1 MYSQQ
6 KIKITNKTSSHYLF
20 QAKKILNEYDLCD
33 YCIGRLFAKKM
44 KLSSHR
50 HLGEKI
56 KNLLYFKS
64 KKSCYIC
71 KDILSN
77 LNAVVNRIQEKSS
90 EYEFSTFVIG
100 AILKPSVID
109 RDDLIRSKFKL
120 QGIDSVKTAITQQM
134 AKKFAKK
141 TKTKIDF
148 LYPDLTFTFNFKND
162 SCELQARTLIMAG
175 RYIKKIR
182 GLPQKQ
188 TPCINCKGRGCLAC
202 NYHGISKFTSIE
214 GKISKLL
221 FEKFNGTQTK
231 ISWIGG
237 EDKNSL
243 VLGNGR
249 PFFVK
254 LLNPKKRKY
263 KLEKK
268 FVDNEIE
275 IHNLKII
282 PKIPKEPIHFTSSI
296 ELSIFTK
303 KKLNSKDL
311 TSLKS
316 LVKTPIVIYEK
327 PNKRNQKSIYHV
339 KFKKTSPKSFL
350 FWITVDGGLP
360 IKRFVEGNNIQPN
373 IAQLISHKCECKK
386 FDFHKINLVN
396 SNLSSI

>member
-1 MYSQQ
+1 MYSHQ
-6 KIKITNKTSSHYLF
+6 KVKITNKNSDHFLF
-20 QAKKILNEYDLCD
+20 QAKKILNEYDLCN

-44 KLSSHR
+44 GLSSHQL
-50 HLGEKI
+50 LGEKI
-56 KNLLYFKS
+56 KNLLHFKS

-71 KDILSN
+71 KDVLSN
-77 LNAVVNRIQEKSS
+77 LNSIVNRIQEKSS
-90 EYEFSTFVIG
+90 DYEFSTFVVG

-109 RDDLIRSKFKL
+109 RDDIIRSKFKL
-120 QGIDSVKTAITQQM
+120 QGIDSVKTAITQQLG
-134 AKKFAKK
+134 KKFAKK
-141 TKTKIDF
+141 TKTKVDF
-148 LYPDLTFTFNFKND
+148 LCPDLTFTFNFKND
-162 SCELQARTLIMAG
+162 SCDLQARSLILSG

-182 GLPQKQ
+182 GMPQKQ
-188 TPCINCKGRGCLAC
+188 TRCINCKGRGCLEC
-202 NYHGISKFTSIE
+202 NYHGISNFTSIE

-237 EDKNSL
+237 EDKSSL

-254 LLNPKKRKY
+254 LLNPKKRKSI
-263 KLEKK
+263 LKK
-268 FVDNEIE
+268 FVDDEIE

-282 PKIPKEPIHFTSSI
+282 SKIPKDPIHFKSAI
-296 ELSIFTK
+296 ELSIFTN

-316 LVKTPIVIYEK
+316 LIKTPIVIYEK
-327 PNKRNQKSIYHV
+327 PNKRNQKSIYSV
-339 KFKKTSPKSFL
+339 KFKKTSPNSFL

-373 IAQLISHKCECKK
+373 IAELIGHKCECKE
-386 FDFHKINLVN
+386 FDFHKIDLINFLV
-396 SNLSSI
+396 SI